1 MAESSADYE
10 GRLIAGHVLWVRDAE
25 NGGKWI
31 PIVGMKGEQGQKGGV
46 YVPQWDG
53 RYLTFKYNSTSDGN
67 PSPIELDLKGP
78 QGERGPEGPQGKQ
91 GVRGPQGEKGAPG
104 EDGDG
109 AFELAV
115 QAGYEGTA
123 RAFYDALAAVVATGE
138 TAQEAIELAKKN
150 NHAHLFE
157 TQEEHDLWLADPQMT
172 NTLNIGDLLFVKETT
187 ALSIWDG
194 DNEIGFPS
202 TATLDLHIKDKDN
215 PHEVRAEQVPY
226 EETYK
231 KKTYA
236 HGDGSSIEAVGF
248 SLYDETLVGI
258 SLSKITLRYM
268 GQEPFSDSKD
278 DPTVLVV
285 KNGDEKRTA
294 EVVFD
299 DGGFNQGYLIFTFD
313 SPLVITDNRLEGF
326 FHLKSKQSGKDFA
339 YRYLPVVCF
348 PTSEVGVS
356 YSGVAV
362 PKTISPAGI
371 IEYDINYAS
380 LPYILLEF
388 ESGHKSVKDALDE
401 LYDGVGDE
409 TYTKEETDAKIAEH
423 AERKDNP
430 HEVTAGQVAC
440 DEAETALAK
449 IDGADNWGE
458 AWGFDLDLR
467 SINPDVWEG
476 RADGTVAK
484 VTTVGLQVNGSSG
497 KNVQAKLEITGTD
510 GTVWTSTNA
519 ASWNSSGAGVDY
531 TFNPPAS
538 LPNGVMKARF
548 LNTSGNAINVPMR
561 ISKVST
567 TETPAGCDVW
577 TAENGASKRTDFA
590 PRVRATTYEVPM
602 TVADALAGKATQ
614 DDLKS
619 RLFAQGIAADDGYTA
634 FSGDLNTLTRGGLY
648 YCNSMNACSNTPFD
662 SMQWSMKPDFLLLVR
677 ENAGDAARHW
687 TYQLCIPLCPDR
699 DDAMY
704 RRIYARNYTDNGWLE
719 WRTIAVDETLV
730 QGIVDEH
737 NEDVEAHKDIRDLLI
752 DFGTVFIFPSAIQT
766 EDAHVFTIY
775 GGDKDAYTMSIARGQ
790 DQTDSAVSIF
800 ISDKTTGVNT
810 TDILPTKPYVDNA
823 LAKKQDKLAAG
834 DNVTLTPQA
843 DGTVKIEATGGGST
857 VSVDTT
863 IPEAPADD
871 HVPSTK
877 LVKTELDKKVDKDGA
892 EVSGTLNIK
901 PLAQSTS
908 TTVAT
913 LTVKGETFYRPQ
925 LGTAQVINTDLTISF
940 TNYLGET
947 GITFG
952 SIDGKDFGTGLTAR
966 AFYASE
972 IKDGDSQ
979 PTSSWLAPDYI
990 YEKGQKLSDK
1000 YAAKADTYTK
1010 AEVDEKSGVKGI
1022 VDEGFT
1028 WESGG
1033 KIFSFGYT
1041 GREGESIWSR
1051 DLRFIKQS
1059 ESLSIHA
1066 VTYIN
1071 ETEAVNDEIFENS
1084 VPLMSTFQ
1092 ALQDRVTALEEE
1104 VEALKQAGVPTVDPN
1119 AAPTMTSLYD
1129 LNTKENDVIQ
1139 SLGQF
1144 YVEGTNLTWNV
1155 DAEDEGFF
1163 VIYNTAETACDVVMA
1178 NDDPTRVI
1186 IVNRCEFVS
1195 DDEEIELVF
1204 RKRIKLEGMDN
1215 ALISVK
1221 YPKPLKTRIPEA

>member
-104 EDGDG
+104 EDGEG
-109 AFELAV
+109 ALELAV

-123 RAFYDALAAVVATGE
+123 RAFYDALAAVVKTGE

-172 NTLNIGDLLFVKETT
+172 NTLNIGDLLFVKETA

-215 PHEVRAEQVPY
+215 PHEVKSEQVPY
-226 EETYK
+226 EDTYETIFE
-231 KKTYA
+231 
-236 HGDGSSIEAVGF
+236 GFQGSTTGENTIHRF
-248 SLYDETLVGI
+248 SLRLTPGAKVSRVTFFDVAIPDNPNNKNGI
-258 SLSKITLRYM
+258 TEEELPQSFIAASHKDLEPRSKRL
-268 GQEPFSDSKD
+268 GQTSKEQVTYVFDPPYVIPDNGVFECDICAGNGARRNFLARARFFSDED
-278 DPTVLVV
+278 RPEEVIAAEYMDW
-285 KNGDEKRTA
+285 KNLLRS
-294 EVVFD
+294 
-299 DGGFNQGYLIFTFD
+299 GGF
-313 SPLVITDNRLEGF
+313 
-326 FHLKSKQSGKDFA
+326 
-339 YRYLPVVCF
+339 
-348 PTSEVGVS
+348 
-356 YSGVAV
+356 
-362 PKTISPAGI
+362 
-371 IEYDINYAS
+371 
-380 LPYILLEF
+380 PYIKIEGP
-388 ESGHKSVKDALDE
+388 SGFKSVKDALDE
-401 LYDGVGDE
+401 LYEGVGDE

-423 AERKDNP
+423 ANRKDNP
-430 HEVTAGQVAC
+430 HEVTASEIPCIATYG
-440 DEAETALAK
+440 TALEVPGNDNWTPSYGFDVTLDAGTVIRK
-449 IDGADNWGE
+449 MTLRTSSNWNGNTYAPALDLNGTLSDNRPTIDGASQDFVFTFDEGVTIGDDGAVRARFKGE
-458 AWGFDLDLR
+458 DGNAIGFPLRITTSNVPAGGALVTNANGNTDTRYFPQVTVEAATKTMTVQQALDDMIGSFLR
-467 SINPDVWEG
+467 VDSAKTNNLAKAIRFYNHTGEEPTN
-476 RADGTVAK
+476 ADGNSPFFVIGSQLKDDGSGDIKEDRWTSFWYYNGFMFRQTPGSGDEFFGFARGQSYSFVRQQELDEATQNVITTDGGTVDGILRMKNPK
-484 VTTVGLQVNGSSG
+484 VSADDNPEHDIALVPNANGQGLQV
-497 KNVQAKLEITGTD
+497 Q
-510 GTVWTSTNA
+510 
-519 ASWNSSGAGVDY
+519 
-531 TFNPPAS
+531 
-538 LPNGVMKARF
+538 
-548 LNTSGNAINVPMR
+548 
-561 ISKVST
+561 
-567 TETPAGCDVW
+567 
-577 TAENGASKRTDFA
+577 
-590 PRVRATTYEVPM
+590 
-602 TVADALAGKATQ
+602 
-614 DDLKS
+614 
-619 RLFAQGIAADDGYTA
+619 
-634 FSGDLNTLTRGGLY
+634 
-648 YCNSMNACSNTPFD
+648 
-662 SMQWSMKPDFLLLVR
+662 
-677 ENAGDAARHW
+677 
-687 TYQLCIPLCPDR
+687 
-699 DDAMY
+699 
-704 RRIYARNYTDNGWLE
+704 
-719 WRTIAVDETLV
+719 
-730 QGIVDEH
+730 
-737 NEDVEAHKDIRDLLI
+737 
-752 DFGTVFIFPSAIQT
+752 FP
-766 EDAHVFTIY
+766 
-775 GGDKDAYTMSIARGQ
+775 
-790 DQTDSAVSIF
+790 
-800 ISDKTTGVNT
+800 
-810 TDILPTKPYVDNA
+810 
-823 LAKKQDKLAAG
+823 
-834 DNVTLTPQA
+834 
-843 DGTVKIEATGGGST
+843 GGST
-857 VSVDTT
+857 AMIRMKTGTLATVAELNDAIENIELTPGPQGPQGPQGETGPQGPKGDPGDDATVAIDTT
-863 IPEAPADD
+863 MPEAPADD

-877 LVKTELDKKVDKDGA
+877 LAKTELDKKVDKDGA
-892 EVSGTLNIK
+892 AVNGTLNIT
-901 PLAQSTS
+901 PVAESTT

-913 LTVKGETFYRPQ
+913 ITVKGDTFYRPQ

-947 GITFG
+947 GIAFG
-952 SIDGKDFGTGLTAR
+952 SLDGKDFGTGLTAR

-979 PTSSWLAPDYI
+979 PTSSWLTPDNI

>member
-1 MAESSADYE
+1 MASESENYE
-10 GRLIAGHVLWVRDAE
+10 GRLLAGHVLWVRDAE
-25 NGGKWI
+25 NGGEWL
-31 PIVGMKGEQGQKGGV
+31 PIVGLKGVPGEKGGV
-46 YVPQWDG
+46 YIPQWDG
-53 RYLTFKYNSTSDGN
+53 RYLTFRYNPTSDGN
-67 PSPIELDLKGP
+67 PSPIALDLKGP

-91 GVRGPQGEKGAPG
+91 GVRGPQGEKGAHG
-104 EDGDG
+104 EDGEG
-109 AFELAV
+109 ALELAV

-138 TAQEAIELAKKN
+138 KAQEAIELAKKN

-172 NTLNIGDLLFVKETT
+172 NTLNIGDLLFVKETA

-215 PHEVRAEQVPY
+215 PHEVTADQIPY
-226 EETYK
+226 NK
-231 KKTYA
+231 
-236 HGDGSSIEAVGF
+236 SEAV
-248 SLYDETLVGI
+248 
-258 SLSKITLRYM
+258 
-268 GQEPFSDSKD
+268 
-278 DPTVLVV
+278 
-285 KNGDEKRTA
+285 
-294 EVVFD
+294 
-299 DGGFNQGYLIFTFD
+299 
-313 SPLVITDNRLEGF
+313 
-326 FHLKSKQSGKDFA
+326 
-339 YRYLPVVCF
+339 
-348 PTSEVGVS
+348 
-356 YSGVAV
+356 
-362 PKTISPAGI
+362 
-371 IEYDINYAS
+371 
-380 LPYILLEF
+380 
-388 ESGHKSVKDALDE
+388 
-401 LYDGVGDE
+401 
-409 TYTKEETDAKIAEH
+409 
-423 AERKDNP
+423 
-430 HEVTAGQVAC
+430 EVTAV
-440 DEAETALAK
+440 
-449 IDGADNWGE
+449 INGADNWGT
-458 AWGFDLDLR
+458 AWGFDLNLR
-467 SINPDVWEG
+467 SINPEAWEG
-476 RADGTVAK
+476 RPAGTVARISRI
-484 VTTVGLQVNGSSG
+484 GLQVSGSAG
-497 KNVQAKLEITGTD
+497 KDVEAYLLL
-510 GTVWTSTNA
+510 TSP
-519 ASWNSSGAGVDY
+519 VDY
-531 TFNPPAS
+531 TDWLSTNKASWKSSGEAVDYVFDPPAE
-538 LPNGVMKARF
+538 LPDGVFYARF
-548 LNTSGNAINVPMR
+548 LLLENSSQISVPMR
-561 ISKVST
+561 VSKVSS

-577 TAENGASKRTDFA
+577 TDMGGLSKRTDFA
-590 PRVRATTYEVPM
+590 PRLRDTIYTLHEVVVE
-602 TVADALAGKATQ
+602 TVADALDARLTEAESEERYLRVDSAKTNNLQKAIRFYAHTGETPTTPDANSPFFVLGSQLKDDGSGDIKEDRWALFWAYNGFTFRQTPGSGDEFFGFARGQSYSFVRQQELDEATQ
-614 DDLKS
+614 NVITTDGGTVD
-619 RLFAQGIAADDGYTA
+619 GILRMKNPKVAADDDTA
-634 FSGDLNTLTRGGLY
+634 HDIALVPNANGQGL
-648 YCNSMNACSNTPFD
+648 
-662 SMQWSMKPDFLLLVR
+662 Q
-677 ENAGDAARHW
+677 
-687 TYQLCIPLCPDR
+687 
-699 DDAMY
+699 
-704 RRIYARNYTDNGWLE
+704 
-719 WRTIAVDETLV
+719 V
-730 QGIVDEH
+730 Q
-737 NEDVEAHKDIRDLLI
+737 
-752 DFGTVFIFPSAIQT
+752 FP
-766 EDAHVFTIY
+766 
-775 GGDKDAYTMSIARGQ
+775 
-790 DQTDSAVSIF
+790 
-800 ISDKTTGVNT
+800 
-810 TDILPTKPYVDNA
+810 
-823 LAKKQDKLAAG
+823 
-834 DNVTLTPQA
+834 
-843 DGTVKIEATGGGST
+843 GGST
-857 VSVDTT
+857 AMIRMKTGTLATVQEVNDAIETIELTPGPQGPQGPQGETGPQGPKGDPGDDATVAIDTT
-863 IPEAPADD
+863 MPEAPADD

-877 LVKTELDKKVDKDGA
+877 LAKTELDKKVDKDGA
-892 EVSGTLNIK
+892 AVNGTLNIT
-901 PLAQSTS
+901 PVAESTT

-913 LTVKGETFYRPQ
+913 ITVKGDTFYRPQ

-947 GITFG
+947 GIAFG
-952 SIDGKDFGTGLTAR
+952 SLDGKDFGTGLTAR

-979 PTSSWLAPDYI
+979 PTSSWLTPDNI

>member
-104 EDGDG
+104 EDGEG
-109 AFELAV
+109 ALELAV
-115 QAGYEGTA
+115 QSGYEGTA

-138 TAQEAIELAKKN
+138 KAQEAIELAKKN

-187 ALSIWDG
+187 TLSIWDG
-194 DNEIGFPS
+194 DNEIGFPT
-202 TATLDLHIKDKDN
+202 TATLDLHIKNKDN

-231 KKTYA
+231 TVF
-236 HGDGSSIEAVGF
+236 EGF
-248 SLYDETLVGI
+248 SGATSTGSINMFRLRLTPGAKISRVTFFDVAIPNNPNNKNDITEEELPQSFIYTDRIHLGSRSKLLGQTSKEQVTYVFDPPYVIPDTGI
-258 SLSKITLRYM
+258 FDCNIWVEGAGRRNFIARARF
-268 GQEPFSDSKD
+268 FSDED
-278 DPTVLVV
+278 RPEEVIDAEYIDW
-285 KNGDEKRTA
+285 KNLIRS
-294 EVVFD
+294 
-299 DGGFNQGYLIFTFD
+299 GGF
-313 SPLVITDNRLEGF
+313 
-326 FHLKSKQSGKDFA
+326 
-339 YRYLPVVCF
+339 
-348 PTSEVGVS
+348 
-356 YSGVAV
+356 
-362 PKTISPAGI
+362 
-371 IEYDINYAS
+371 
-380 LPYILLEF
+380 PYIKIEGP
-388 ESGHKSVKDALDE
+388 SGFKSVKDALDE
-401 LYDGVGDE
+401 LYEKASV
-409 TYTKEETDAKIAEH
+409 
-423 AERKDNP
+423 
-430 HEVTAGQVAC
+430 VTADDIPC
-440 DEAETALAK
+440 DEALPVLAV

-467 SINPDVWEG
+467 SINPEVWEG
-476 RADGTVAK
+476 RADGTVAS
-484 VTTVGLQVNGSSG
+484 VTQIGLQVSGSAG
-497 KNVQAKLEITGTD
+497 KNVRARMKVTGTD
-510 GTVWTSTNA
+510 GVEWTSATA
-519 ASWNSSGAGVDY
+519 PSWNASGEGVDY
-531 TFNPPAS
+531 RFDPAMR
-538 LPNGVMKARF
+538 LPNGVMKASF
-548 LNTSGNAINVPMR
+548 VTEEGAAVTVPMR
-561 ISKVST
+561 ISKVSA
-567 TETPAGCDVW
+567 TETPAGCAVW
-577 TAENGASKRTDFA
+577 TAPDGTSKRMDFA
-590 PRVRATTYEVPM
+590 PRVRATNYEVPM
-602 TVADALAGKATQ
+602 SVQDALGVRLTEEESDVRYLRVDSAKTNNLQKAIRFYAHTGETPTTPDANSPFFVLGSQLKDDGSGDIKEDRWALFWAYNGFTFRQAPGSGDEFFGFARGQSYSFVRQKELDEATQ
-614 DDLKS
+614 DTITADGGTVD
-619 RLFAQGIAADDGYTA
+619 GILRMKNPKVAADD
-634 FSGDLNTLTRGGLY
+634 
-648 YCNSMNACSNTPFD
+648 
-662 SMQWSMKPDFLLLVR
+662 
-677 ENAGDAARHW
+677 
-687 TYQLCIPLCPDR
+687 
-699 DDAMY
+699 
-704 RRIYARNYTDNGWLE
+704 
-719 WRTIAVDETLV
+719 DETHDIALV
-730 QGIVDEH
+730 PNANGQGLQVQ
-737 NEDVEAHKDIRDLLI
+737 
-752 DFGTVFIFPSAIQT
+752 FP
-766 EDAHVFTIY
+766 
-775 GGDKDAYTMSIARGQ
+775 
-790 DQTDSAVSIF
+790 
-800 ISDKTTGVNT
+800 
-810 TDILPTKPYVDNA
+810 
-823 LAKKQDKLAAG
+823 
-834 DNVTLTPQA
+834 
-843 DGTVKIEATGGGST
+843 GGST
-857 VSVDTT
+857 AMIRMKTGTLATTQEVNEAIETIELTPGPQGEKGEKGDTGAQGPQGPQGET
-863 IPEAPADD
+863 GPQGPQGEPGPQGPKGDTGATGAKGDKGDKGDAGATGPQGPKGDPGDPATVAIDTAMPEAPTDD

-892 EVSGTLNIK
+892 EVNGTLNIT
-901 PLAQSTS
+901 PVAESTTS
-908 TTVAT
+908 TVAT
-913 LTVKGETFYRPQ
+913 ITVKGNTFYRPQ
-925 LGTAQVINTDLTISF
+925 LGPDRVINTDLTISF

-952 SIDGKDFGTGLTAR
+952 SIDGKDFGTVLSAR
-966 AFYASE
+966 ALYASE
-972 IKDGDSQ
+972 IKDGESQ
-979 PTSSWLAPDYI
+979 PTSSWLTPDNI

-1104 VEALKQAGVPTVDPN
+1104 VEALKKAGVPTVDPN

-1129 LNTKENDVIQ
+1129 LNTKENEVIQ

-1144 YVEGTNLTWNV
+1144 FVEGTNLTWNV

-1163 VIYNTAETACDVVMA
+1163 VIYNTAETACAVVMA

-1186 IVNRCEFVS
+1186 LMNRAEFVS